1 MFNFRPELMLGDDAE
16 ADDMTYE
23 RENSDDEG
31 EEEVGAKKSSV
42 KEINVND
49 FAFDLDGVC
58 FH

>member
-1 MFNFRPELMLGDDAE
+1 MLGDDAE

-31 EEEVGAKKSSV
+31 EEEVGATKSSV